1 MIIFYSI
8 IGFIF
13 TLEVQVVIRGEI
25 RFQRDMENRD
35 WFNFTYENKWS
46 FKKKFFYEL
55 FLLDLITCYGCGK
68 LKAYKGK
75 YCEDCKDEILKEEI

>member
-13 TLEVQVVIRGEI
+13 TLEVQVVIRDEI
-25 RFQRDMENRD
+25 RSQKDMEDRD

-46 FKKKFFYEL
+46 FKKKFLYEL
-55 FLLDLITCYGCGK
+55 FFLDLITCHKCGK

-75 YCEDCKDEILKEEI
+75 YCKDCKDEVLKEKI